1 MSGASIEWKP
11 KHIKYIVPDAGYFSS
26 FGKGQIVEAYILMRI
41 AVKLDDTIGHSLLA
55 GNITQIIYE
64 LFKKLMGLTLTC
76 CPHKSYYY

>member
-11 KHIKYIVPDAGYFSS
+11 KHIKYIVPDADYFSS
-26 FGKGQIVEAYILMRI
+26 FGAYILMRI